1 MEAPVALTLHMHPLS
16 SYCHKVLIAL
26 YELEVP
32 FEPGFLNL
40 GDEAERAAFL
50 KLWPIGKMPV
60 LEDRAAGVVLPETSV
75 IIDYLNRRFGGDLIP
90 ADPDSALE
98 VRLQDRFFDL
108 YVHTPMGVFT
118 WDLLRPEGQR
128 DPYGVNQA
136 RATLNTAYDMIEAR
150 MADRE
155 WAAGDG
161 FSMADCAAAP
171 ALFYAEGRVPFGDR
185 PRLKAY
191 LQRLKARPSY
201 ARALKEAEPYFHM
214 VPQ

>member
-1 MEAPVALTLHMHPLS
+1 MALTLHMHPLS
-16 SYCHKVLIAL
+16 SYCHKALIAL

-32 FEPGFLNL
+32 FEPAFLNL

-60 LEDRAAGVVLPETSV
+60 LEDRAAGLVLPETS
-75 IIDYLNRRFGGDLIP
+75 IIIEWLNDRFGGRLIP
-90 ADPDSALE
+90 EDRDRALE

-136 RATLNTAYDMIEAR
+136 KTLLLTAYDMIERR

-155 WAAGDG
+155 WAAGDA

-185 PRLKAY
+185 PHLRAY
-191 LQRLKARPSY
+191 LERLKARPSY

>member
-1 MEAPVALTLHMHPLS
+1 MTLALHMHPLS

-26 YELEVP
+26 YELDVP
-32 FEPGFLNL
+32 FEAAFLNL
-40 GDEAERAAFL
+40 GDQAERAAFL

-60 LEDRAAGVVLPETSV
+60 LEDRASGLVLPETS
-75 IIDYLNRRFGGDLIP
+75 IIIEHLSTRFGGRLIP
-90 ADPDSALE
+90 KDPDAALQ

-128 DPYGVNQA
+128 DPYGVEQA
-136 RATLNTAYDMIEAR
+136 RTLLETAYDMIDRR
-150 MADRE
+150 MADRA

-185 PRLKAY
+185 PHLVAY
-191 LQRLKARPSY
+191 LNRLKARPSY

-214 VPQ
+214 VPR

>member
-1 MEAPVALTLHMHPLS
+1 MTLTLHMHPLS

-26 YELEVP
+26 YELDVP
-32 FEPGFLNL
+32 FEPAFLDL
-40 GDEAERAAFL
+40 GNEAERAAFL
-50 KLWPIGKMPV
+50 KLWPVGKMPV
-60 LEDRAAGVVLPETSV
+60 LEDKAAGLVLPESSI
-75 IIDYLNRRFGGDLIP
+75 IIDYVNTRFGGKLIP
-90 ADPDSALE
+90 GDAEDALE

-136 RATLNTAYDMIEAR
+136 KTLLVTAYDMIEQR

-155 WAAGDG
+155 WAAGG
-161 FSMADCAAAP
+161 AFSMADCAAAP

-185 PRLKAY
+185 PHLKAY
-191 LQRLKARPSY
+191 LERLKARPSY

>member
-1 MEAPVALTLHMHPLS
+1 MALTLHTHPLS

-32 FEPGFLNL
+32 FEAAFLNL
-40 GDEAERAAFL
+40 GDEGEREAFFR
-50 KLWPIGKMPV
+50 LWPIGKMPV
-60 LEDRAAGVVLPETSV
+60 LEDKAAGVVLPETSV
-75 IIDYLNRRFGGDLIP
+75 IIDYLNRRFGGSLIP
-90 ADPDSALE
+90 ADPDAALD

-128 DPYGVNQA
+128 DPYGVQQA
-136 RATLNTAYDMIEAR
+136 RDLLLKAYDIIETR

-155 WAAGDG
+155 WAAGDR

-171 ALFYAEGRVPFGDR
+171 ALFYAEGRAPFGER
-185 PRLKAY
+185 PHLAAY
-191 LQRLKARPSY
+191 LDRLKARPSY
-201 ARALKEAEPYFHM
+201 ARALREAEPYFHM
-214 VPQ
+214 VPR

>member
-1 MEAPVALTLHMHPLS
+1 MALTLHMHPLS

-26 YELEVP
+26 YELNAP
-32 FEPGFLNL
+32 FESAFLNL

-60 LEDRAAGVVLPETSV
+60 LEDKAAGLVLPETSV
-75 IIDYLNRRFGGDLIP
+75 IIEHLNARFDGGLIP
-90 ADPDSALE
+90 KDPQSALQ

-128 DPYGVNQA
+128 DPYGVEQA
-136 RATLNTAYDMIEAR
+136 RTMLETAYDMIERR
-150 MADRE
+150 MTDRE
-155 WAAGDG
+155 WAAGDL
-161 FSMADCAAAP
+161 SMADCAAAP
-171 ALFYAEGRVPFGDR
+171 ALFYAEGRVPFGER
-185 PRLKAY
+185 PNLKAY
-191 LQRLKARPSY
+191 LDRLKSRPSY

-214 VPQ
+214 VPK

>member
-1 MEAPVALTLHMHPLS
+1 MALTLHMHPLS

-26 YELEVP
+26 YELGVP
-32 FEPGFLNL
+32 FEAAFLNL
-40 GDEAERAAFL
+40 GDEAERTAFL
-50 KLWPIGKMPV
+50 ALWPVAKMPV
-60 LEDRAAGVVLPETSV
+60 LEDRAAGLALPESSI
-75 IIDYLNRRFGGDLIP
+75 IIDYVNTRFGGRLIP
-90 ADPDSALE
+90 KDPDAALE

-118 WDLLRPEGQR
+118 WDLLRPEGQH
-128 DPYGVNQA
+128 DPYGVSQA
-136 RATLNTAYDMIEAR
+136 KTLLLTAYNMIERR

-155 WAAGDG
+155 WAAGDA

-185 PRLKAY
+185 PNLRAY
-191 LQRLKARPSY
+191 LDRLKARPSY

-214 VPQ
+214 VPR

>member
-1 MEAPVALTLHMHPLS
+1 MPLTLHMHPLS

-32 FEPGFLNL
+32 FEAAFLNL
-40 GDEAERAAFL
+40 GDADERSRFRA
-50 KLWPIGKMPV
+50 LWPVGKMPV
-60 LEDRAAGVVLPETSV
+60 LEDRAAGLALPESSI
-75 IIDYLNRRFGGDLIP
+75 IIDYLNARFGGGLIP
-90 ADPDSALE
+90 ADPEAALE

-108 YVHTPMGVFT
+108 YVHAPMGVFT

-136 RATLNTAYDMIEAR
+136 RDLLLTAYDMIERR

-155 WAAGDG
+155 WAAGDA

-185 PRLKAY
+185 PQLAAY
-191 LQRLKARPSY
+191 LDRLKARPSY

-214 VPQ
+214 VPR

>member
-1 MEAPVALTLHMHPLS
+1 MSLTLHMHPLS

-26 YELEVP
+26 YELDAP
-32 FEPGFLNL
+32 FESALLDL
-40 GDEAERAAFL
+40 GDGAAREAFFR
-50 KLWPIGKMPV
+50 LWPIGKMPV
-60 LEDRAAGVVLPETSV
+60 LEDRAAGVVLPETSI

-90 ADPDSALE
+90 AHPDAALE

-128 DPYGVNQA
+128 DPYGVQQA
-136 RATLNTAYDMIEAR
+136 GDLLRKAYDMIDQR
-150 MADRE
+150 MAGRE
-155 WAAGDG
+155 WAAGES

-171 ALFYAEGRVPFGDR
+171 ALFYAEQRAPFGER
-185 PRLKAY
+185 PHLRAY
-191 LQRLKARPSY
+191 MDRLKARPSY

-214 VPQ
+214 VPR

>member
-1 MEAPVALTLHMHPLS
+1 MTLTLHMHPLS

-32 FEPGFLNL
+32 FEPAFLNL
-40 GDEAERAAFL
+40 GDEGERAAFL

-60 LEDRAAGVVLPETSV
+60 LEDRATGLALPETS
-75 IIDYLNRRFGGDLIP
+75 IIIEWLNERFGGRLIP
-90 ADPDSALE
+90 KDRDQALE
-98 VRLQDRFFDL
+98 VRLQDRIFDL

-136 RATLNTAYDMIEAR
+136 KTLLLTAYDMIERR
-150 MADRE
+150 MADRD
-155 WAAGDG
+155 WAAGDA

-185 PRLKAY
+185 PHLSAY

>member
-1 MEAPVALTLHMHPLS
+1 MALTLHMHPLS

-26 YELEVP
+26 YELDAP
-32 FEPGFLNL
+32 FESALLNL
-40 GDEAERAAFL
+40 GDEAERAAFRR
-50 KLWPIGKMPV
+50 LWPIGKMPV
-60 LEDRAAGVVLPETSV
+60 LEDRDVGLVLPETSV
-75 IIDYLNRRFGGDLIP
+75 IIEHLNARFGGALIP
-90 ADPDSALE
+90 KDPEAALQ

-128 DPYGVNQA
+128 DPYGVEQA
-136 RATLNTAYDMIEAR
+136 RAQLVTAYDMIDRR
-150 MADRE
+150 MANRE

-171 ALFYAEGRVPFGDR
+171 ALFYAEGRMSFGER
-185 PRLKAY
+185 PHLRAY
-191 LQRLKARPSY
+191 LDRLKARSSY

-214 VPQ
+214 VPR

>member
-1 MEAPVALTLHMHPLS
+1 MTLTLHMHPLS

-26 YELEVP
+26 YELDVP
-32 FEPGFLNL
+32 FEAAFLNL
-40 GDEAERAAFL
+40 GDEAERAAFHA
-50 KLWPIGKMPV
+50 LWPVGKMPV
-60 LEDRAAGVVLPETSV
+60 LEDKAAGLALPESSI
-75 IIDYLNRRFGGDLIP
+75 IIDYLNTRFGGGLIP
-90 ADPDSALE
+90 KDREAALE

-108 YVHTPMGVFT
+108 YVHAPMGVFT

-128 DPYGVNQA
+128 DPNGVQQA
-136 RATLNTAYDMIEAR
+136 RDMLLKAYDMIERR
-150 MADRE
+150 MAHRT
-155 WAAGDG
+155 WAAGDD

-185 PRLKAY
+185 PHLRAY
-191 LQRLKARPSY
+191 LDRLKARPSY

>member
-1 MEAPVALTLHMHPLS
+1 MTLTLHMHPLS

-26 YELEVP
+26 YELDAP
-32 FEPGFLNL
+32 FESAFLNL
-40 GDEAERAAFL
+40 GDERERAAFL
-50 KLWPIGKMPV
+50 TLWPIGKMPV
-60 LEDRAAGVVLPETSV
+60 LEDKAAGLVLPETSI
-75 IIDYLNRRFGGDLIP
+75 IIDYLNARFGGRLIP
-90 ADPDSALE
+90 SDAQAALE

-128 DPYGVNQA
+128 DPYGVQQA
-136 RATLNTAYDMIEAR
+136 RDVLLTAYDMIERR

-155 WAAGDG
+155 WAAGDA

-171 ALFYAEGRVPFGDR
+171 ALFYAEGRVPFGGR
-185 PRLKAY
+185 PQLKAY
-191 LQRLKARPSY
+191 LERLKTRPSY

>member
-1 MEAPVALTLHMHPLS
+1 MALALHLHPLS

-26 YELEVP
+26 YEMDAP
-32 FEPGFLNL
+32 FEAAFLNL

-60 LEDRAAGVVLPETSV
+60 LEDKAAGLVLPETS
-75 IIDYLNRRFGGDLIP
+75 IIIEWLNARFGGSLIP
-90 ADPDSALE
+90 QDPDKALE

-128 DPYGVNQA
+128 DPYGVEQA
-136 RATLNTAYDMIEAR
+136 RSLLLTAYDMIERR
-150 MADRE
+150 MAGRE
-155 WAAGDG
+155 WAAGDD

-171 ALFYAEGRVPFGDR
+171 ALFYAEGRVPFGER
-185 PRLKAY
+185 PNLIAY
-191 LQRLKARPSY
+191 LDRLKARPSY

-214 VPQ
+214 VPR